1 MDKPPAPATAA
12 TDQAYLA
19 QLFAN
24 PAPVA
29 ASTPADRPTTEQTV
43 KPERTTERKT
53 SKHHDIYQQSL
64 ESLAYLGSLLIA
76 AGLWAAGAYFTLRF
90 IETLGV
96 DFMSLGI
103 FAWAIPAIISAIE
116 LSLWPRAG
124 RGWQRVLVFSLVL
137 AFDVGSSF
145 AGVVSVGAGKTFAL
159 FNGVTLP
166 KSGAGLWVIAI
177 GAGLVFAFIPEKIG
191 RWAVRELRTVWK

>member
-1 MDKPPAPATAA
+1 MDKPPAPATSAA
-12 TDQAYLA
+12 DQAYLA

-24 PAPVA
+24 PAPA
-29 ASTPADRPTTEQTV
+29 AATASGDRSATEQTIRS
-43 KPERTTERKT
+43 ERTTERKT

-64 ESLAYLGSLLIA
+64 ESLAYIGSLLIA

-96 DFMSLGI
+96 DFMSLGV

-191 RWAVRELRTVWK
+191 RWAVRELRAVWK